1 MKQFVIIGLGTFGH
15 FLATNLYKKGHEVL
29 AIDINEELVQAVKD
43 EVSQAV
49 VADATDKD
57 ALLSLGVQ
65 KVDSAIVCIGSI
77 MEASILCTLNL
88 KDMGVK
94 QILGKATSKTHSR
107 LLHKVGA
114 SDVIFPERDQAALL
128 SEQLH
133 NPSIIGTMTLV
144 EGYNIVEFSPLKK
157 FIGKSLK
164 SLDLINK
171 YGVQVLAIKELI
183 PSKTTMIPTG
193 EYIVKDSDLMIM
205 LGPKNAFEKL
215 KK

>member
-29 AIDINEELVQAVKD
+29 AIDINEERTQAIKD
-43 EVSQAV
+43 KVSQAV
-49 VADATDKD
+49 IADATDKD

-77 MEASILCTLNL
+77 MEASILCTFTL
-88 KDMGVK
+88 KDIGVK

-107 LLHKVGA
+107 LLYKVGA
-114 SDVIFPERDQAALL
+114 SDVIFPEKDQAALL

-133 NPSIIGTMTLV
+133 NPNIIGTMTLV
-144 EGYNIVEFSPLKK
+144 EGYTIVEFGPPKK

-164 SLDLINK
+164 NLDLINR
-171 YGVQVLAIKELI
+171 YGVQVLAIKETM
-183 PSKTTMIPTG
+183 PNKTNMIPTG
-193 EYIVKDSDLMIM
+193 EYVVKDSDLLIM
-205 LGPKNAFEKL
+205 LGPKDAFERL